1 MRTRFAAP
9 QRQIAGMRGENAE
22 MKQQIDRNNKTKH
35 TMEKKPLYRKVNKIT
50 HNGFRFYS
58 QETDRYRNER
68 HMKQDVL
75 PTQLSIKRK
84 QSRHDNDYAPLY
96 KFLLSRVGC
105 KWDETFSECVSRL
118 DKAEPIFDMV
128 VNVNP
133 KGMVVDKALEDLPK
147 GFHDYRAC
155 DDSRTYWSTL
165 YVDDNGT
172 LQFVD
177 EHYVIDVDDELYG
190 ILTASWNGKPI
201 YPSQKK

>member
-1 MRTRFAAP
+1 
-9 QRQIAGMRGENAE
+9 
-22 MKQQIDRNNKTKH
+22 
-35 TMEKKPLYRKVNKIT
+35 MEKKPLYRKVNKIT

-105 KWDETFSECVSRL
+105 KWDEAFSECVSRL

-165 YVDDNGT
+165 YVDDNGS

-190 ILTASWNGKPI
+190 ILTASWNGNPI

>member
-1 MRTRFAAP
+1 
-9 QRQIAGMRGENAE
+9 
-22 MKQQIDRNNKTKH
+22 
-35 TMEKKPLYRKVNKIT
+35 MEKKPLYRKVNKIT
-50 HNGFRFYS
+50 HNGFRYYS

-68 HMKQDVL
+68 HKKLDVL
-75 PTQLSIKRK
+75 PTQLPIKRK

-105 KWDETFSECVSRL
+105 KWDEVFCECVSRL

-133 KGMVVDKALEDLPK
+133 KGIVVDKALEDLPK
-147 GFHDYRAC
+147 RFHDSRAC

-165 YVDDNGT
+165 FVDDKGM

-177 EHYVIDVDDELYG
+177 EHYIIDVDDKLYG
-190 ILTASWNGKPI
+190 ILTASWNGQPI